1 MFDRKQIKVFFMANV
16 PVSNVPASFGGATVL
31 AQEMLDFVIADHRFQ
46 VKAAPIRNNWR
57 SKWHIFDHILWIF
70 RFPFY
75 TLKSDVVSIHATWDF
90 TFTTAPIV
98 WLWAKLMQKR
108 IVYHFFGGNFH
119 TQYNTLP
126 GFLKWIYK
134 KTLLRSDVVFFE
146 TKELIQYFEKEGVH
160 NAQWLPNARKAT
172 AFTRVGRPF
181 GKRFVFISRVIPEK
195 GIEEIVE
202 AASKLPDDYIIDVY
216 GPIDSRY
223 LDTSYFENSHVAYR
237 GVLKPDE
244 VHLTLSQYDVLLL
257 PTWFKYEGYPG
268 IVLEA
273 LSLGIPTIAT
283 RWNAI
288 PEIIEDGKNGVLIP
302 IKNPAKLQEAILIF
316 NKENYK
322 IFQKNALNSFTAF
335 DSDKVFLKLVNS
347 YL

>member
-1 MFDRKQIKVFFMANV
+1 MANV

-202 AASKLPDDYIIDVY
+202 AASKLPDDYIIDVSCHRQ
-216 GPIDSRY
+216 PIHR
-223 LDTSYFENSHVAYR
+223 E
-237 GVLKPDE
+237 
-244 VHLTLSQYDVLLL
+244 
-257 PTWFKYEGYPG
+257 
-268 IVLEA
+268 
-273 LSLGIPTIAT
+273 
-283 RWNAI
+283 
-288 PEIIEDGKNGVLIP
+288 
-302 IKNPAKLQEAILIF
+302 
-316 NKENYK
+316 
-322 IFQKNALNSFTAF
+322 
-335 DSDKVFLKLVNS
+335 
-347 YL
+347 